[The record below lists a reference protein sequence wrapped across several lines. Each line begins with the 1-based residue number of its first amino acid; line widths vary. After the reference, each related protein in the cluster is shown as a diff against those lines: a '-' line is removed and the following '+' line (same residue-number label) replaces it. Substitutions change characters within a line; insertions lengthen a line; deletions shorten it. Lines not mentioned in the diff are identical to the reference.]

1 MSLLQ
6 ATATQKVQNDLI
18 EMLHIPKCVKF
29 VSSVNRPNLFYS
41 VRLVMIFISILF
53 SCCGQFVG
61 VNMSQ

>member
-1 MSLLQ
+1 MFWKVEYFIFFTMSLMQ

-41 VRLVMIFISILF
+41 VLF
-53 SCCGQFVG
+53 
-61 VNMSQ
+61 